1 MGAAARFIE
10 LPWRDRLLLAETV
23 ALLGF
28 SRLCV
33 ALVRFERVTRLADS
47 KARGR
52 PPATSA
58 QARRIAW
65 AVTACARRVPWRA
78 LCFEQ
83 GLAAQFLL
91 RRRGLAATLFYGIR
105 PARGDDLTAH
115 VWVRS
120 GEVDIVGCEAAA
132 DYGLV
137 GSYGA

>member
-28 SRLCV
+28 ARLCV
-33 ALVRFERVTRLADS
+33 ALVKFERVTRLADGRT
-47 KARGR
+47 KGR
-52 PPATSA
+52 PPATPA
-58 QARRIAW
+58 QARRLAW

-83 GLAAQFLL
+83 GLAAQWLL
-91 RRRGLAATLFYGIR
+91 RRRGLGATLFYGIR
-105 PARGDDLTAH
+105 PARGEDLTAH

-120 GEVDIVGCEAAA
+120 GEEDIVGCESAG

-137 GSYGA
+137 GRYGT